1 MKNGKNNCEQQK
13 PTRTSPFITRSY
25 FYTKDDA
32 EKVAKVVLD
41 GKLTHSS
48 GEETKKLEKE
58 FAQYCG
64 TQYALATNSG
74 TSALQLAVKAVGVG
88 IGDEVI
94 LPAYTFIATAQAIL
108 SQGGVPVFADLD
120 DTFCISIDS
129 VKRLIT
135 KKTKA
140 IMVVHIF
147 GNTADVEGLKKVIGN
162 RRISI
167 IEDCAQA
174 IGADYMGKKVGNL
187 GDIGCFSFN
196 EKKALPTGQGGML
209 TTSNKDFYRI
219 AAATR
224 NTGIDKTISSNE
236 INTVGNTLFMT
247 EMEAVLAREILKKID
262 KLNNARRLNFEYL
275 YKKLKKSRNKLT
287 IYSIIKGANPS
298 FSRVIFLFDFK
309 KMKITRDI
317 FIESLNKEGIPLRTF
332 YPIPLYKYRLFQE
345 RRDMFI
351 DNNFAFIKNKINYR
365 KIILPNTERFCEQQ
379 VGLEFSPYITK
390 KDIDDVLAA
399 LDKVMTVKNK

>member
-1 MKNGKNNCEQQK
+1 MKNGQNNPKLWK
-13 PTRTSPFITRSY
+13 PVRTAPFVTKPY
-25 FYTKDDA
+25 FYTKEDA
-32 EKVAKVVLD
+32 EKVAKTVLC

-48 GEETKKLEKE
+48 GEETKKLEGE

-94 LPAYTFIATAQAIL
+94 LPAYTFIASAQAIL
-108 SQGGVPVFADLD
+108 AQGGIPVFADLD
-120 DTFCISIDS
+120 DTFCISMDS
-129 VKRLIT
+129 VKKLIT
-135 KKTKA
+135 QKTKA

-147 GNTADVEGLKKVIGN
+147 GNVSDIDGLKKVIGK
-162 RRISI
+162 RKIAI

-174 IGADYMGKKVGNL
+174 IGANFKGRKVGNL

-209 TTSNKDFYRI
+209 TTSNKEFYRI

-224 NTGIDKTISSNE
+224 NTGIDKTVSSNE
-236 INTVGNTLFMT
+236 VNTVGNTLFIT
-247 EMEAVLAREILKKID
+247 EMEAVLAREILKKLD
-262 KLNNARRLNFEYL
+262 KLNGARRINFKYL
-275 YKKLKKSRNKLT
+275 HKNLGKYKNKLK
-287 IYSIIKGANPS
+287 IYSILNGADPS
-298 FSRVIFLFDFK
+298 FSRIIFLIDFER
-309 KMKITRDI
+309 MGMTRDV
-317 FIESLNKEGIPLRTF
+317 FIEAVNKEGIPLRIF

-345 RRDMFI
+345 RRDVFI
-351 DNNFAFIKNKINYR
+351 DNSFAFMKNKVNYR
-365 KIILPNTERFCEQQ
+365 KVFLPNAERFCKQQ

-390 KDIDDVLAA
+390 SDIDDVLTAIN
-399 LDKVMTVKNK
+399 KVMTRIIK

>member
-1 MKNGKNNCEQQK
+1 MKSEKNNSRQWK
-13 PTRTSPFITRSY
+13 PVRTSPFITKPY

-32 EKVAKVVLD
+32 EKVTKAILS

-48 GEETKKLEKE
+48 GEETKKLENE

-74 TSALQLAVKAVGVG
+74 TSALQLAVKAMGVG
-88 IGDEVI
+88 IGDEII

-108 SQGGVPVFADLD
+108 AQGGVPIFADLD
-120 DTFCISIDS
+120 DSFCISIDS
-129 VKRLIT
+129 VKKLIT

-140 IMVVHIF
+140 VMVVHIF
-147 GNTADVEGLKKVIGN
+147 GNVANVEALKKVIG
-162 RRISI
+162 RKKIAI

-174 IGADYMGKKVGNL
+174 IGANYNGKKVGNL

-196 EKKALPTGQGGML
+196 EKKALPTGQGGMF
-209 TTSNKDFYRI
+209 TTSNKEFYRI

-236 INTVGNTLFMT
+236 INTTGNTLFMT
-247 EMEAVLAREILKKID
+247 EMEAVLARKILKKLD
-262 KLNNARRLNFEYL
+262 NLNKARRINFEYL
-275 YKKLKKSRNKLT
+275 NKNLKKYKNNLT
-287 IYSIIKGANPS
+287 MYSTIKDANPS
-298 FSRVIFLFDFK
+298 FSRIIFLIDFK
-309 KMKITRDI
+309 KLGVTRDV
-317 FIESLNKEGIPLRTF
+317 FIEAVNKEGIPLRIF
-332 YPIPLYKYRLFQE
+332 YPIPLYKYRLFQD
-345 RRDMFI
+345 RRDAFI
-351 DNNFAFIKNKINYR
+351 DNSFAFAKNKINYR
-365 KIILPNTERFCEQQ
+365 KVFLPNAERFCEQQ

-399 LDKVMTVKNK
+399 LDKVLIGIIK

>member
-1 MKNGKNNCEQQK
+1 MKSKKSNYERQK
-13 PTRTSPFITRSY
+13 PIRTSPFITRPY

-32 EKVAKVVLD
+32 EKVAKVVLG

-64 TQYALATNSG
+64 TQYALSTNSG

-88 IGDEVI
+88 VGDEVI

-108 SQGGVPVFADLD
+108 TQGGVPVFADID
-120 DTFCISIDS
+120 DTFCISIGS

-135 KKTKA
+135 NKTKA
-140 IMVVHIF
+140 ILVVHIF
-147 GNTADVEGLKKVIGN
+147 GNVVNVEGLKKIIGN
-162 RRISI
+162 RKISI

-174 IGADYMGKKVGNL
+174 IGADYKGKKVGNL

-196 EKKALPTGQGGML
+196 EKKALPIGQGGMF

-224 NTGIDKTISSNE
+224 NTGIDKTVSSNE
-236 INTVGNTLFMT
+236 INTAGNTLFMT

-262 KLNNARRLNFEYL
+262 KLNRARRENFKYL
-275 YKKLKKSRNKLT
+275 YKYLKKNRNKFI

-298 FSRVIFLFDFK
+298 FSRIIFLIDFK
-309 KMKITRDI
+309 KLGMTRDV
-317 FIESLNKEGIPLRTF
+317 FVETVNKEGIPLRIF
-332 YPIPLYKYRLFQE
+332 YPIPLYKYRLFRE
-345 RRDMFI
+345 RRDTFI
-351 DNNFAFIKNKINYR
+351 DNSFAFMKNKINYR
-365 KIILPNTERFCEQQ
+365 KIILPNTEHFCEQQ

-390 KDIDDVLAA
+390 KDIDDVLTA